1 MVRSVPATSE
11 SPLAAVT
18 CIVLSF
24 HVLVPLP
31 DTFSA
36 DYKRQLAE
44 IGVTMGCLCDKKL
57 ACWHI
62 LLHTIVKQGEGCVPQ
77 AANMRLAVRFLSHGP
92 SLFRVVVPCYFVFG
106 TMWRV
111 AKRLV
116 QRNRCC
122 RRCAPRWVA
131 RPGSPAG
138 TVLLR

>member
-31 DTFSA
+31 ATFSA

-44 IGVTMGCLCDKKL
+44 IGVTTGCLCDKKL

-62 LLHTIVKQGEGCVPQ
+62 LLHTIVKQGGGCVPQ
-77 AANMRLAVRFLSHGP
+77 AANMRLAVR
-92 SLFRVVVPCYFVFG
+92 SL
-106 TMWRV
+106 
-111 AKRLV
+111 
-116 QRNRCC
+116 
-122 RRCAPRWVA
+122 
-131 RPGSPAG
+131 
-138 TVLLR
+138 